1 MNAEK
6 TFQLSG
12 NDVRRRK
19 FKLQDLKWNQK
30 ENHRPMPWKGEKDPY
45 KIWLS
50 EIILQQTRVE
60 QGWAYYE
67 KFLKNFPTIFQLAA
81 AKDEKVFKLWE
92 GLGYYNRCKNL
103 LFTARHIVKEYKGKF
118 PNTYDSLL
126 SLKGVGPYTASA
138 IASFAYNLPHAV
150 VDGNVFR
157 VFSRFYG
164 IATATDTKEGIEIFN
179 KIAAD
184 NLSKK
189 QAGIYNQALMDFG
202 ATVCKPMAA
211 LCPSCVMQKK
221 CAAFTQNQVNLLPV
235 KLNTIQ
241 KKNRFFDF
249 FIFKQG
255 EHYLI
260 QKRGL
265 GDIWSN
271 LYQFYLIENEKAATI
286 DKKYIQ
292 KFILE
297 PLAISRE
304 NMITLLSSSVY
315 KQTLTHQ
322 QIEARFILVT
332 LDKKPALFAKALWV
346 KKEGFKKYPFPKIV
360 NDFLK
365 IGLAKGKSGFSL

>member
-1 MNAEK
+1 M
-6 TFQLSG
+6 
-12 NDVRRRK
+12 
-19 FKLQDLKWNQK
+19 
-30 ENHRPMPWKGEKDPY
+30 
-45 KIWLS
+45 
-50 EIILQQTRVE
+50 
-60 QGWAYYE
+60 
-67 KFLKNFPTIFQLAA
+67 
-81 AKDEKVFKLWE
+81 
-92 GLGYYNRCKNL
+92 
-103 LFTARHIVKEYKGKF
+103 
-118 PNTYDSLL
+118 
-126 SLKGVGPYTASA
+126 
-138 IASFAYNLPHAV
+138 

-164 IATATDTKEGIEIFN
+164 IATAIDTKEGIEIFN

-221 CAAFTQNQVNLLPV
+221 CVAFTQNQVNLLPV
-235 KLNTIQ
+235 KLKTIQ

-249 FIFKQG
+249 LVFKQG
-255 EHYLI
+255 DQYLI

-271 LYQFYLIENEKAATI
+271 LYQFYLIENEKGPAV

-304 NMITLLSSSVY
+304 NIITLLSSSVY

-322 QIEARFILVT
+322 QIEARFILVS
-332 LDKKPALFAKALWV
+332 LDKMPALFAKALWV

-365 IGLAKGKSGFSL
+365 MAMAKGKTGFSL

>member
-1 MNAEK
+1 
-6 TFQLSG
+6 
-12 NDVRRRK
+12 
-19 FKLQDLKWNQK
+19 
-30 ENHRPMPWKGEKDPY
+30 MPWKGEKDPY

-118 PNTYDSLL
+118 PNSYEGLL
-126 SLKGVGPYTASA
+126 LLKGVGPYTASA

-157 VFSRFYG
+157 VFARFYG
-164 IATATDTKEGIEIFN
+164 IATPIDTKEGIAIFN
-179 KIAAD
+179 KIAFE
-184 NLSKK
+184 NLSKT

-211 LCPSCVMQKK
+211 QCPSCVMQKK
-221 CAAFTQNQVNLLPV
+221 CMAFTQNQVNLLPV
-235 KLNTIQ
+235 KLKSIQ

-249 FIFKQG
+249 IIFRYEDQF
-255 EHYLI
+255 LI
-260 QKRGL
+260 QKRGE

-271 LYQFYLIENEKAATI
+271 LYQFYLIENERAAAI

-297 PLAISRE
+297 PLAISTK
-304 NMITLLSSSVY
+304 NIIFQQTAAVY

-322 QIEARFILVT
+322 QIEARFIIIQ

-346 KKEGFKKYPFPKIV
+346 KKEGLKKYPFPKIV

-365 IGLAKGKSGFSL
+365 IALAKGKSGFSL

>member
-1 MNAEK
+1 MPSPFTHLLLN
-6 TFQLSG
+6 
-12 NDVRRRK
+12 
-19 FKLQDLKWNQK
+19 WNEN

-103 LFTARHIVKEYKGKF
+103 LFTARHIVKEFKGKF
-118 PNTYDSLL
+118 PNSYEGLL
-126 SLKGVGPYTASA
+126 LLKGVGPYTASA

-164 IATATDTKEGIEIFN
+164 IATPIDTKEGIQIFN
-179 KIAAD
+179 KIAFE
-184 NLSKK
+184 NLSKT

-202 ATVCKPMAA
+202 ATICKPMAA
-211 LCPSCVMQKK
+211 QCPSCVMRKK
-221 CAAFTQNQVNLLPV
+221 CMAFTENQVNLLPV
-235 KLNTIQ
+235 KLKSIQ

-255 EHYLI
+255 DQFLI
-260 QKRGL
+260 QKRAE

-271 LYQFYLIENEKAATI
+271 LYQFYLIENEKLAVI

-292 KFILE
+292 KLILE

-304 NMITLLSSSVY
+304 NIISLLPSSVY

-322 QIEARFILVT
+322 QIEARFIVIH
-332 LDKKPALFAKALWV
+332 LDNKPALFTKALWV

-365 IGLAKGKSGFSL
+365 IGLAKGKSSFSL

>member
-1 MNAEK
+1 MPSPF
-6 TFQLSG
+6 THL
-12 NDVRRRK
+12 
-19 FKLQDLKWNQK
+19 LLKWNREK
-30 ENHRPMPWKGEKDPY
+30 NHRPMPWKGEKDPY

-103 LFTARHIVKEYKGKF
+103 LFTARQIVKEFKGKF
-118 PNTYDSLL
+118 PNSYEDLL
-126 SLKGVGPYTASA
+126 LLKGVGPYTASA

-164 IATATDTKEGIEIFN
+164 IATPIDTKEGIAIFN
-179 KIAAD
+179 KIAFE
-184 NLSKK
+184 NLSKT

-202 ATVCKPMAA
+202 ATICKPMAA
-211 LCPSCVMQKK
+211 QCPSCVMQKK
-221 CAAFTQNQVNLLPV
+221 CMAFTQNQVNLLPV
-235 KLNTIQ
+235 KLKSIQ

-249 FIFKQG
+249 FIFKYEDQC
-255 EHYLI
+255 LI
-260 QKRGL
+260 QKRGD

-271 LYQFYLIENEKAATI
+271 LFQFYLIENERAAAI

-297 PLAISRE
+297 PLAIASK
-304 NMITLLSSSVY
+304 NIISLLPSTVY

-322 QIEARFILVT
+322 QIAARFIIIQ

-365 IGLAKGKSGFSL
+365 MALAKGKSGFSL

>member
-1 MNAEK
+1 MPSPFTHLLLN
-6 TFQLSG
+6 
-12 NDVRRRK
+12 
-19 FKLQDLKWNQK
+19 WNEN

-103 LFTARHIVKEYKGKF
+103 LFTARHIVKEFKGKF
-118 PNTYDSLL
+118 PNSYEGLL
-126 SLKGVGPYTASA
+126 LLKGVGPYTASA

-164 IATATDTKEGIEIFN
+164 IATPIDTKEGIEIFN
-179 KIAAD
+179 KIAFE
-184 NLSKK
+184 NLSKT

-202 ATVCKPMAA
+202 ATICKPMAA
-211 LCPSCVMQKK
+211 QCPSCVMRKK
-221 CAAFTQNQVNLLPV
+221 CMAFTENQVNLLPV
-235 KLNTIQ
+235 KLKSIQ

-255 EHYLI
+255 DQFLI
-260 QKRGL
+260 QKRAE

-271 LYQFYLIENEKAATI
+271 LYQFYLIENEKLVAI

-292 KFILE
+292 KLILE

-304 NMITLLSSSVY
+304 NIISLLPSSVY

-322 QIEARFILVT
+322 QIEARFIVIH
-332 LDKKPALFAKALWV
+332 LDNKPALFTKALWV

-365 IGLAKGKSGFSL
+365 IGLAKGKSSFSL

>member
-1 MNAEK
+1 
-6 TFQLSG
+6 
-12 NDVRRRK
+12 
-19 FKLQDLKWNQK
+19 
-30 ENHRPMPWKGEKDPY
+30 MPWKGEKDPY

-103 LFTARHIVKEYKGKF
+103 LFTARQIVKEFKGKF
-118 PNTYDSLL
+118 PNSYEDLL
-126 SLKGVGPYTASA
+126 LLKGVGPYTASA

-164 IATATDTKEGIEIFN
+164 IATPIDTKEGIAIFN
-179 KIAAD
+179 KIAFE
-184 NLSKK
+184 NLSKT

-202 ATVCKPMAA
+202 ATICKPMAA
-211 LCPSCVMQKK
+211 QCPSCVMQKK
-221 CAAFTQNQVNLLPV
+221 CMAFTQNQVNLLPV
-235 KLNTIQ
+235 KLKSIQ

-249 FIFKQG
+249 FIFKYEDQL
-255 EHYLI
+255 LI
-260 QKRGL
+260 QKRGD

-271 LYQFYLIENEKAATI
+271 LFQFYLIENERVATI

-297 PLAISRE
+297 PLAIASK
-304 NMITLLSSSVY
+304 NIISLLPSTVY

-322 QIEARFILVT
+322 QIAARFIIIQ

-365 IGLAKGKSGFSL
+365 MALAKGKSGFSL

>member
-1 MNAEK
+1 MPSPFTHLLLN
-6 TFQLSG
+6 
-12 NDVRRRK
+12 
-19 FKLQDLKWNQK
+19 WNRD

-103 LFTARHIVKEYKGKF
+103 LFTARHIVKEFKGKF
-118 PNTYDSLL
+118 PNSYEGLL
-126 SLKGVGPYTASA
+126 LLKGVGPYTASA

-164 IATATDTKEGIEIFN
+164 IATPIDTKEGIEIFN
-179 KIAAD
+179 KIAAE
-184 NLSKK
+184 NLSKT

-202 ATVCKPMAA
+202 ATICKPMAA
-211 LCPSCVMQKK
+211 QCPSCIMQKK
-221 CAAFTQNQVNLLPV
+221 CMAFTRNQVNLLPV
-235 KLNTIQ
+235 KLKSIQ

-249 FIFKQG
+249 FIIKYEDQF
-255 EHYLI
+255 LI
-260 QKRGL
+260 QKRGA

-271 LYQFYLIENEKAATI
+271 LFQFYLIENERVATI

-297 PLAISRE
+297 PLAIATKNIIS
-304 NMITLLSSSVY
+304 LLPSTVY

-322 QIEARFILVT
+322 QIEARFIIIH

-365 IGLAKGKSGFSL
+365 IALAKGKSGFSL